1 MVDEIRVGLDEVLV
15 HFSELEDPRS
25 QINQLHP
32 LVSVVVIA
40 LMAVL
45 AGASGP
51 TAIAKW
57 ALIKQDLLQT
67 LLPLPNGIPRKDVF
81 RRVLSAL
88 QPGAFQACFIDWLQ
102 ALREAAASAT
112 GIEQPVL
119 AIDGKTL
126 RRSHDQSKGLGA
138 LHSVSIWAS
147 EFGLSLGQVAT
158 DEKSNE
164 ITAIPELLKLVDIR
178 GAIITIDAMGTQR
191 AIAAEIIDQQA
202 DYVLA
207 LKGNQETLH
216 NAVIEHVNEQ
226 LGTDVAKK
234 ANVRRHTTK
243 ETGHG
248 REETRH
254 YVQMPA
260 PKTLP
265 GFGRWK
271 GLMTIG
277 IATLCC
283 IRNGKETTETRYYIS
298 SLPMGVKRFAHA
310 IRSHW
315 GIENTC
321 HWSLDVTYREDES
334 RIREKHLRENF
345 AWLNRFTLS
354 LLKQHPAKDS
364 LAMKRR
370 SCGWDEQF
378 LVQTLTGTTT

>member
-1 MVDEIRVGLDEVLV
+1 MAKGIRMGLDEVVV
-15 HFSELEDPRS
+15 HFAELEDRRS
-25 QINQLHP
+25 EINRLHP

-51 TAIAKW
+51 TAIARW
-57 ALIKQDLLQT
+57 AAIKGELLKT
-67 LLPLPNGIPRKDVF
+67 LLPLPNGVPRKDVF
-81 RRVLSAL
+81 RRVLLAL
-88 QPGAFQACFIDWLQ
+88 QPGAFQACFVNWLQ
-102 ALREAAASAT
+102 SLRAAAAEET
-112 GIEQPVL
+112 GVDQPVL

-126 RRSHDQSKGLGA
+126 RRSHDKSKGLGA
-138 LHSVSIWAS
+138 LHSVSVWAS

-178 GAIITIDAMGTQR
+178 GAIITIDAMGTQT
-191 AIAAEIIDQQA
+191 AIAADIIDGKA

-216 NAVIEHVNEQ
+216 DAVVEYVNEQ
-226 LGTDVAKK
+226 MQSDF
-234 ANVRRHTTK
+234 ANIGARRHITK

-265 GFGRWK
+265 GFSRWK
-271 GLMTIG
+271 GLLTIG
-277 IATLCC
+277 VAMLYCL
-283 IRNGKETTETRYYIS
+283 RDGKETFEIRYYIS
-298 SLPMGVKRFAHA
+298 SLAMQVKRFAHA
-310 IRSHW
+310 VRSHW

-354 LLKQHPAKDS
+354 LLKQHPGKDS
-364 LAMKRR
+364 LVMKRR
-370 SCGWDEQF
+370 CCGWNDKF
-378 LVQTLTGTTT
+378 LVQTLTGVTT

>member
-1 MVDEIRVGLDEVLV
+1 MADGIRIGLDEVAC
-15 HFSELEDPRS
+15 HFAELEDPRS
-25 QINQLHP
+25 EINRRHP

-51 TAIAKW
+51 TSVAKW
-57 ALIKQDLLQT
+57 ALMNQELLKG
-67 LLPLPNGIPRKDVF
+67 LLYLPNGIPRKDVF
-81 RRVLSAL
+81 RRVLATL
-88 QPGAFQACFIDWLQ
+88 QPAAFQACYGNWLQ
-102 ALREAAASAT
+102 SLRDKAAAAT
-112 GIEQPVL
+112 GVDQPVL

-126 RRSHDQSKGLGA
+126 RRSHDKRKGLGA
-138 LHSVSIWAS
+138 LHSVSVWAS

-164 ITAIPELLKLVDIR
+164 ITAIPALLKLVDIR
-178 GAIITIDAMGTQR
+178 GAIITIDAMGTQT
-191 AIAAEIIDQQA
+191 AIAEQIIDGDA

-216 NAVIEHVNEQ
+216 DAVVDYVDEQ
-226 LGTDVAKK
+226 MQTDFTNITA
-234 ANVRRHTTK
+234 RRHITK

-254 YVQMPA
+254 YIQMPA

-271 GLMTIG
+271 GLLTIG
-277 IATLCC
+277 VAMLSCV
-283 IRNGKETTETRYYIS
+283 RDGKETADIRYFIS
-298 SLPMGVKRFAHA
+298 SLPMGVQRFAHA
-310 IRSHW
+310 VRAHW

-334 RIREKHLRENF
+334 RIREQHLRENF

-354 LLKQHPAKDS
+354 LLKQHPGKDS
-364 LAMKRR
+364 LVMKRR
-370 SCGWDEQF
+370 CCGWNDDF
-378 LVQTLTGTTT
+378 LLETLTGTTS